1 MCKGRLPRKIVK
13 KAIQHLKKA
22 DPVLAAI
29 IERVG
34 PYKITYREPVF
45 QTLVRSIVYQQ
56 LNGKAALKI
65 YSRLAEAAKA
75 DPLTPESILKLR
87 PQRMRTLG
95 LSAQKLTYIR
105 ELARLTKS
113 GDVNFELCATLE
125 DEQVIEHLT
134 RVKGVGVWT
143 VHMFLIFALRRPNI
157 LPVGDYGVRAAL
169 KKAYALEDLPKPAEM
184 QRIASAWHPYCSV
197 ASWYLWRSLENQGAM

>member
-1 MCKGRLPRKIVK
+1 MK
-13 KAIQHLKKA
+13 KAIQHLKQA

-34 PYKITYREPVF
+34 AYKITYREPIF
-45 QTLVRSIVYQQ
+45 QSLVRSIVYQQ

-65 YSRLAEAAKA
+65 FTRLAEAAKA

-87 PQRMRTLG
+87 PQRMRALG
-95 LSAQKLTYIR
+95 LSTQKLTYIR

-113 GDVNFELCATLE
+113 GDVDFALCETLE

-134 RVKGVGVWT
+134 RVKGVGLWT

-157 LPVGDYGVRAAL
+157 LPTGDYGVRAAV
-169 KKAYALEDLPKPAEM
+169 KKAYGLEELPTPAEM
-184 QRIASAWHPYCSV
+184 QRIAASWHPYCSI
-197 ASWYLWRSLENQGAM
+197 ASWYLWRSLENQGAL